1 MTIKILDDLLQMA
14 IQHEISS
21 QKFYQ
26 DSISKTSDR
35 KVQNFLKSLVE
46 EEKSHEKILVSI
58 REMEMYRGS
67 IPVNEKMIIAAQQSH
82 NLPIPELGSEPAL
95 EDIYEIALRRETKA
109 HQLFQQLARVTENE
123 DLKELFINLAEE
135 ELNHHKSIEKGYRAQ
150 TGQFGPEI

>member
-82 NLPIPELGSEPAL
+82 NLPIPELGSEPTL